1 MRTLFAL
8 VLVLGTGVAQAQPA
22 PVKPQAAPADPNAR
36 LYAFIATGATAALVA
51 GTVFVYIRRTQ
62 IAKVNDLTTGP
73 VDPAT
78 QEERDR
84 EALARKDRLATYK
97 DWTIGLGMA
106 TVVAGAVTAYLWT
119 RTENTYTPPN
129 VTFRVDPQGGAEV
142 GWLTRF

>member
-8 VLVLGTGVAQAQPA
+8 VVLLATGVAEAQPPPRPQTA
-22 PVKPQAAPADPNAR
+22 PTDPNAR
-36 LYAFIATGATAALVA
+36 LYAFIGTGVTAALVA

-62 IAKVNDLTTGP
+62 IAKVNDTNTGP

-78 QEERDR
+78 QEQRDR

-97 DWTIGLGMA
+97 TWTIGLGTA

-119 RTENTYTPPN
+119 RTEKTYMPPN
-129 VTFRVDPQGGAEV
+129 VTFRVDPHGGAEV
-142 GWLTRF
+142 GWFARF